1 MQRKEKEKRFV
12 LKKWVRMLLLFII
25 CFFACFS
32 VFLISNGL
40 FTKKDL
46 KPLYSYNMKRN
57 IDYKVYLKKNSFFEE
72 EFLEKGKQYTTQLID
87 YIDIDFSYIFNG
99 SDLADINY
107 YYDIKASIIGEYE
120 NTSSG
125 KSELWTKKYTLLDT
139 KSKKLV
145 NSTEFTIQE
154 NLKINY
160 EEYNKIVNDFKNNFK
175 LAIDAYLN
183 IKLNIKY
190 DGKVIKNNKLI
201 DDADT
206 LEINIPLSR
215 STINI
220 ETKYDEDNS
229 KNLMPE
235 ITNIKDAKKIYA
247 GVVIIIIDLLLF
259 IILFNKIFINKKSL
273 YLKTLHKI
281 MKDYSEIIIES
292 STNLNYDELEILDIK
307 TFDDMVDIEEELKSP
322 IMVYE
327 RIKNKESWFIVVN
340 GNYAYRYILN
350 ADNIEK

>member
-1 MQRKEKEKRFV
+1 MQKNAKGKRLV
-12 LKKWVRMLLLFII
+12 LKKWVRVVLLFILL
-25 CFFACFS
+25 FFACLS
-32 VFLISNGL
+32 AFLIFSGL
-40 FTKKDL
+40 FPEKDM
-46 KPLYSYNMKRN
+46 KPVYSYNMKRN

-72 EFLEKGKQYTTQLID
+72 EYLEKGKQYTTQLID

-99 SDLADINY
+99 SDLADLNY
-107 YYDIKASIIGEYE
+107 DYDIKAQIIGEYE

-125 KSELWTKKYTLLDT
+125 KSELWTKKYALLDT
-139 KSKKLV
+139 KSKELI
-145 NSTEFTIQE
+145 NSTQFDIQE

-160 EEYNKIVNDFKNNFK
+160 DEYNKVVNDFKNKFK

-190 DGKVIKNNKLI
+190 DGKVIKNDKLI
-201 DDADT
+201 KGTDT
-206 LEINIPLSR
+206 LEINIPLSK

-229 KNLMPE
+229 KNLLPE
-235 ITNIKDAKKIYA
+235 LTDVKEMGKVYV
-247 GVVIIIIDLLLF
+247 GIIVFIIDLLIFISLF
-259 IILFNKIFINKKSL
+259 DKIFINKKSL
-273 YLKTLHKI
+273 YLKTLDKI

-292 STNLNYDELEILDIK
+292 STNLNYDDLEILDIK
-307 TFDDMVDIEEELKSP
+307 TFDDMVDIEEEFKSP

-327 RIKNKESWFIVVN
+327 SIKNKESWFIVVN
-340 GNYAYRYILN
+340 GSYAYRYILN